1 MSGVLTLTPAASPFP
16 WAAAAISTYTNKA
29 TLNFDTAAKGVSL
42 EIDGS
47 QITAEDEIVQALAK
61 AGGLADDSAKVR
73 IKLQQTVQLTHTP
86 IADCRVLCFGQDPP
100 CSDRVPG
107 DHCRARFSR

>member
-29 TLNFDTAAKGVSL
+29 TLNFDTAAKGVTL

-61 AGGLADDSAKVR
+61 ASGLAGDSAKVR
-73 IKLQQTVQLTHTP
+73 LQYWHTAQLTDAYNP
-86 IADCRVLCFGQDPP
+86 DCRVFCFGKDAPY
-100 CSDRVPG
+100 SDRIPR
-107 DHCRARFSR
+107 DHCRTRLTR